1 MNYCENC
8 GAKLPKDSKFCEE
21 CGAKV
26 EQGEK
31 KESKSPTNEQPT
43 ERKPLTKKQR
53 IIGASILAIILFL
66 FTGYQVGSRVYSME
80 NQTSR
85 ITEALASKDPE
96 KIAKVV
102 TTNDSNFEVN
112 AKNLEGFVE
121 YLDQNPNYLSELIS
135 ELEGRGKYDA
145 FYIQKNG
152 NRLFFFDS
160 YDLVMV
166 PVYGE
171 VYTEGKDVSILLGE
185 DELFTSD
192 SEGFRREVG
201 PFAPGILTFTA
212 EGTINGLPLTVTEE
226 VTWLSDSYNE
236 VNLTLTGSYFS
247 VESNLESGNVYIDG
261 EKIGQLEDGYG
272 EFGPIQIQDDM
283 KLHVGQTFD
292 DEDIIYDPVELTE
305 ETSYY
310 EFYDLDLV
318 TEYEAGELIN
328 GLYNAAYSLT
338 SYDSQEN
345 KKAFNNYFDPE
356 GPAYDDQRSTYLSA
370 IEADRNNEDLSY
382 VSYETT
388 IDEIKRTGA
397 EKFDVT
403 YELTQRKSFTYGS
416 DKEDELKHYS
426 IEAAVIFKPTD
437 HPDREYDSYI
447 YEIYNEELLYEEG
460 GDSSAA
466 SNDSEDGEEQAS
478 NAVKSFV
485 ENLPDA
491 VNNNN
496 FSSISKYI
504 DSSSAF
510 YDEQSAFGTNT
521 YERGITET
529 LDHVEILETTL
540 EDGSAQVKTS
550 EAFTIVNEG
559 SEKQT
564 EYTAVYQ
571 LKKIDGE
578 YLITS
583 LSID

>member
-1 MNYCENC
+1 MNYCESC

-152 NRLFFFDS
+152 NRLFFFDG
-160 YDLVMV
+160 YGLVMV

-171 VYTEGKDVSILLGE
+171 VYTENKDVSIRLGDE
-185 DELFTSD
+185 ELFTSD
-192 SEGFRREVG
+192 SENYTREVG
-201 PFAPGILTFTA
+201 PYAPGVLTFTA
-212 EGTINGLPLTVTEE
+212 EGTVNGLPLTVTEE

-236 VNLTLTGSYFS
+236 VDLTLTGSYFS

-283 KLHVGQTFD
+283 KLHVGQSFE
-292 DEDIIYDPVELTE
+292 DEDVVYDPLELTE
-305 ETSYY
+305 ETTYY
-310 EFYDLDLV
+310 EFDDLDLA
-318 TEYEAGELIN
+318 TEYDVQELIN
-328 GLYNAAYSLT
+328 GLYNSAYSLT
-338 SYDSQEN
+338 SNDSQEN
-345 KKAFNNYFDPE
+345 IKAFNSYFDPE
-356 GPAYDDQRSTYLSA
+356 GPAYEDQRSAYLSA
-370 IEADRNNEDLSY
+370 IESDRNNEDLSY

-403 YELTQRKSFTYGS
+403 YEFTQRKSFLYGS
-416 DKEDELKHYS
+416 DKEDELNHYS
-426 IEAAVIFKPTD
+426 IEAAVRFKPTD

-460 GDSSAA
+460 GESSV
-466 SNDSEDGEEQAS
+466 SNDDSENGEEQAS

-510 YDEQSAFGTNT
+510 YDEQSAFVTNT

-571 LKKIDGE
+571 LKKIDGD

>member
-1 MNYCENC
+1 MNYCESC

-31 KESKSPTNEQPT
+31 KENKSPTNEQPT

-85 ITEALASKDPE
+85 ITEALASKDSE
-96 KIAKVV
+96 KIAKIV
-102 TTNDSNFEVN
+102 TTDDSNFEVN
-112 AKNLEGFVE
+112 AKNLESFVE
-121 YLDQNPNYLSELIS
+121 YLDQNPNYLSDLIS

-152 NRLFFFDS
+152 NRLFFFDG

-171 VYTEGKDVSILLGE
+171 VYTESKDVSIRLGDE
-185 DELFTSD
+185 ELFTSD
-192 SEGFRREVG
+192 SENYTREVG
-201 PFAPGILTFTA
+201 PYAPGVLTFTA
-212 EGTINGLPLTVTEE
+212 EGTVNGLPLTVTEE

-236 VNLTLTGSYFS
+236 VDLTLTGSYFS
-247 VESNLESGNVYIDG
+247 VQSNLESGNVYIDG

-345 KKAFNNYFDPE
+345 EKAFNNYFDPE

-460 GDSSAA
+460 GESSA
-466 SNDSEDGEEQAS
+466 SEDDSEDGEEQAS

-510 YDEQSAFGTNT
+510 YDEQSAFVTNT

>member
-1 MNYCENC
+1 MNYCESC

-31 KESKSPTNEQPT
+31 KENKSPTNEQPT

-53 IIGASILAIILFL
+53 LIGISILAIIIFL
-66 FTGYQVGSRVYSME
+66 FAGYQVGSRVYSME
-80 NQTSR
+80 NQTGR

-112 AKNLEGFVE
+112 AKNLEGFAE
-121 YLDQNPNYLSELIS
+121 YLDQNPTYLSDLIN
-135 ELEGRGKYDA
+135 ELEDRGTHGA

-152 NRLFFFDS
+152 NRLFFFDG

-171 VYTEGKDVSILLGE
+171 VYTESKDVSIRLGDE
-185 DELFTSD
+185 ELFTSD
-192 SEGFRREVG
+192 SENYTREVG
-201 PFAPGILTFTA
+201 PYAPGVLTFTA
-212 EGTINGLPLTVTEE
+212 EGTVNGLPLTVTEE

-236 VNLTLTGSYFS
+236 VDLTLTGSYFS
-247 VESNLESGNVYIDG
+247 VQSNLESGNVYIDG

-345 KKAFNNYFDPE
+345 EKAFNNYFDPE

-416 DKEDELKHYS
+416 DKEDELNHYS
-426 IEAAVIFKPTD
+426 IEAAVRFKPTD

-460 GDSSAA
+460 GESSA
-466 SNDSEDGEEQAS
+466 SEDDSEDGEVQAS
-478 NAVKSFV
+478 RAVKSFV

-510 YDEQSAFGTNT
+510 YDEQSAFVTNT

-559 SEKQT
+559 SEKEM

-571 LKKIDGE
+571 LKKVDGD